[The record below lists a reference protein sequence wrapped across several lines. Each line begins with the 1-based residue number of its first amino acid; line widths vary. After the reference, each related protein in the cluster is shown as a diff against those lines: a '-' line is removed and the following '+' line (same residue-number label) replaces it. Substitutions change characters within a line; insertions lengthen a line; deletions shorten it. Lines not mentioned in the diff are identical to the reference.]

1 MLSQYLLIKGEFNL
15 RRNTKFLVHFY
26 QGDATNLKSPFRTSD
41 EKQVGIIFK
50 NCLVNIIF
58 MPGHSVG
65 GYYDGNKKST
75 KACPEKGKNGPNKE
89 GKGSL
94 IYQEN
99 V

>member
-1 MLSQYLLIKGEFNL
+1 
-15 RRNTKFLVHFY
+15 
-26 QGDATNLKSPFRTSD
+26 
-41 EKQVGIIFK
+41 
-50 NCLVNIIF
+50 